1 MNALLHVIKNRQEAN
16 NKSAAG
22 NAEVHAVAQDAQQ
35 QQPVGQVTPT
45 AAPDAE
51 ENCPVIRANQVFLSA
66 ANSGR
71 LRVVFF

>member
-1 MNALLHVIKNRQEAN
+1 MNALLHVIKNRQEA
-16 NKSAAG
+16 KDEARSEEAVGRAESQAARVLDVP
-22 NAEVHAVAQDAQQ
+22 AEATAV
-35 QQPVGQVTPT
+35 V
-45 AAPDAE
+45 DAE